1 MTAGTLEAGTALLA
15 LGAVHGLNPGM
26 GWLFAVAL
34 GLQERDRRAVWRAF
48 PPLALG
54 HAAAIAL
61 AVAAAA
67 LAGRLLATEQV
78 KGLVAASL
86 IGFGIYRM
94 ARHTHPRG
102 GMRVGPRQLA
112 VWSLLM
118 ATAHGAGLMALPF
131 VLGASGA
138 PHAGH
143 AGHSVAAT
151 AGIGGP
157 ELPGLWATLVHSG
170 GYLLVTMVVAVIVYE
185 KIGVGILRRLWVNV
199 DLVWS
204 AALVVTGVLTAIV

>member
-67 LAGRLLATEQV
+67 VAGQLLAREQV
-78 KGLVAASL
+78 KWLVALSL
-86 IGFGIYRM
+86 IGFGLYRLM
-94 ARHTHPRG
+94 RHNHPRG
-102 GMRVGPRQLA
+102 GMRVGARDLA
-112 VWSLLM
+112 IWSLLM

-131 VLGASGA
+131 VMEGGSA
-138 PHAGH
+138 HGH
-143 AGHSVAAT
+143 AG
-151 AGIGGP
+151 P
-157 ELPGLWATLVHSG
+157 EMSGAWATLVHSS
-170 GYLLVTMVVAVIVYE
+170 GYLLATMLVAVVVYE
-185 KIGVGILRRLWVNV
+185 KVGVGILRRLWMNV
-199 DLVWS
+199 DLVWA
-204 AALVVTGVLTAIV
+204 AALVVTGVVTPFI